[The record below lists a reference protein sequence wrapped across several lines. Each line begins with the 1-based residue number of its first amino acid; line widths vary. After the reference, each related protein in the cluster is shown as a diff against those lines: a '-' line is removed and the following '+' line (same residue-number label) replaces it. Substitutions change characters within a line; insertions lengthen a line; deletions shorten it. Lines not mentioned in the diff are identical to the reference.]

1 MAGSVLTPYRNI
13 QKKSWQSPICRCQ
26 DPTQDAFSSWW
37 TARQVIPKLQPSLL
51 GPADTK
57 AQVFT
62 LANVP
67 ECTGGAHVLS
77 ACQKRQVQHPIAQ
90 TEPLLMVGPLLRS
103 PGKGLKSNT

>member
-51 GPADTK
+51 GQCRYKSSSLHSSKRTRVHRRSTR
-57 AQVFT
+57 AQC
-62 LANVP
+62 VP
-67 ECTGGAHVLS
+67 EKAGS
-77 ACQKRQVQHPIAQ
+77 ASH
-90 TEPLLMVGPLLRS
+90 S
-103 PGKGLKSNT
+103 SNRATTDGWAPS